1 MCNKCKNEAYNNLNS
16 RHQKNT
22 VKLIYSILIEKSK
35 KERIKKTPPSTI

>member
-1 MCNKCKNEAYNNLNS
+1 MCNKCKNEAYNNS

-35 KERIKKTPPSTI
+35 KERIKKKPPSTI